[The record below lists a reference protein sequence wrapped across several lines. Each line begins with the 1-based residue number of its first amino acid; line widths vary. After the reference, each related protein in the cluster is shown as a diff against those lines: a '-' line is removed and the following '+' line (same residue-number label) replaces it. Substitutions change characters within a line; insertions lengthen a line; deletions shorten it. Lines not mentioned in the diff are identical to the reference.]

1 MDAPTDALAGAA
13 LALPDAALAWAWP
26 KARVFG
32 VEQDATEG
40 AAGGHGTMVVGEVAG
55 PAAALGLARALA
67 EDARCMAVGGATFG
81 AAATAALGGATSGLA
96 AGAALDGATLGS
108 ADGAAL
114 DGAASGLAAGAAL
127 GGAASEPAADGTLE
141 VAESVMVHVAR
152 DSQAA
157 ITFSRTSGTFGSSST
172 IGVGLRLANH
182 LRAEAGGGH
191 ADHTTVSRSGLG
203 LVFQMPGKGL
213 TRLKIIQ
220 AEP

>member
-26 KARVFG
+26 KARVLG

-55 PAAALGLARALA
+55 PAAALGLARALTV
-67 EDARCMAVGGATFG
+67 DARCMALGGATFG
-81 AAATAALGGATSGLA
+81 SAANAALGGATSGLA
-96 AGAALDGATLGS
+96 AGAALG
-108 ADGAAL
+108 GAAL
-114 DGAASGLAAGAAL
+114 K
-127 GGAASEPAADGTLE
+127 PAADGTLE

-203 LVFQMPGKGL
+203 LVFQMPGKGP

-220 AEP
+220 GEP